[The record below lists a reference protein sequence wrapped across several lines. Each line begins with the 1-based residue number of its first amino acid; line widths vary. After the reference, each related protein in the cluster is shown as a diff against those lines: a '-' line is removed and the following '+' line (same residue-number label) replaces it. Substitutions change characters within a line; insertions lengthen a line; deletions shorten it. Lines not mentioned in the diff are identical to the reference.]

1 MPWRSFLP
9 TSWFPWPAGA
19 ASTLSAP
26 QNLEQPILP
35 GWVFGSVVNVNDQNS
50 AAPEIEAAI
59 LRTHSYGRQLGQI
72 VDALQV
78 LIDERKDAGGGQND
92 FIDKFTEMK
101 ETIDRVKAE
110 TATARVEQLR
120 NDLAH
125 LKDRDRAEY
134 DRLRADVLRALE

>member
-9 TSWFPWPAGA
+9 TSWFPWPGGT

-35 GWVFGSVVNVNDQNS
+35 GWIFGSVVNVNDQNS
-50 AAPEIEAAI
+50 AAPEVEAAI
-59 LRTHSYGRQLGQI
+59 LRSHSYGRQLGQI

-78 LIDERKDAGGGQND
+78 LVAERKEAGGGRND
-92 FIDKFTEMK
+92 FLDKFSEMK
-101 ETIDRVKAE
+101 QAIDRVKAE
-110 TATARVEQLR
+110 AATARVEQLR
-120 NDLAH
+120 SDLAH

-134 DRLRADVLRALE
+134 DRLRAEVLRALE

>member
-1 MPWRSFLP
+1 MPWRSLLP

-19 ASTLSAP
+19 APTLSAP

-35 GWVFGSVVNVNDQNS
+35 GWIFGSVVNINDQNS
-50 AAPEIEAAI
+50 AAPDVEAAI

-72 VDALQV
+72 ADALQV
-78 LIDERKDAGGGQND
+78 LIDERKDAGGRQND
-92 FIDKFTEMK
+92 FLDKFTEMK
-101 ETIDRVKAE
+101 QTIDRVKTE

-134 DRLRADVLRALE
+134 DRLRAEILRALE

>member
-9 TSWFPWPAGA
+9 TSWFPWSSGA
-19 ASTLSAP
+19 SSTLSAP

-35 GWVFGSVVNVNDQNS
+35 GWVFGSVVNVSDQNS
-50 AAPEIEAAI
+50 AAPDVEAAI

-92 FIDKFTEMK
+92 FVDKFTEMK
-101 ETIDRVKAE
+101 QAIDRVKAE
-110 TATARVEQLR
+110 TATARVEELR
-120 NDLAH
+120 HDLAT
-125 LKDRDRAEY
+125 LKDQDRTEY
-134 DRLRADVLRALE
+134 DRLRAELRRALD